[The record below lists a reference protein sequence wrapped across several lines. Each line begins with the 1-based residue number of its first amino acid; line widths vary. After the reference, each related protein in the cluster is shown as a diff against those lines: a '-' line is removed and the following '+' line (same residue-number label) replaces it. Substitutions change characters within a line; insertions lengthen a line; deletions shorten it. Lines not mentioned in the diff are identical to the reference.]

1 MKNLTLSTL
10 FLLMCSVVFAQEF
23 NVEMSGFSKK
33 KITYITMEN
42 MDKMEINPSRI
53 KFKKGLIEEVI
64 YKNEAGEKVSVP
76 IEDIKEMYIPFSDLA
91 KLGATLTTLTNM
103 KKMANSDIKTD
114 ILEKGYAYFVKSDVM
129 IKKKKQRTLLMQS
142 LNPAFGSKI
151 MVFMDPYAA
160 ETGGLAVGD
169 IQMTGGDSKSYYIK
183 VGDEVAYRLYKKDY
197 KDAFDDLFGDCK
209 KMKKEF
215 KKIKWADFAKHVYY
229 YETECN

>member
-10 FLLMCSVVFAQEF
+10 FLMMCSFIFAQDF
-23 NVEMSGFSKK
+23 NVEMNGFSKK
-33 KITYITMEN
+33 KITFVTMEN
-42 MDKMEINPSRI
+42 MEKMEINPSRI

-64 YKNEAGEKVSVP
+64 YKNEAGEKVSIP
-76 IEDIKEMYIPFSDLA
+76 IEDVKEMYIPFSDLA
-91 KLGATLTTLTNM
+91 KMNATLATLSSM
-103 KKMANSDIKTD
+103 KKMANSDIKAD
-114 ILEKGYAYFVKSDVM
+114 ILEKGYAYFVKSEVM
-129 IKKKKQRTLLMQS
+129 IKKKKKRTLLMQA

-151 MVFMDPYAA
+151 MVFMDPFAS